1 MKKLLIV
8 LGFLIPFL
16 LQAQRVDVNVNV
28 TVNPDSA
35 VFKKRISYPFNLGS
49 TFSQF
54 TLVDKNYVD
63 SLVLAAIAGGSFT
76 FSNGIIESGGS
87 VKLGGRLTN
96 STNISG
102 RGLYDMYIDS
112 MTTFKVKT
120 SGDLFFYHNT
130 VSWLMLLGGTPQMI
144 YPDGTGNVAISL
156 ASTGASI
163 LGGSGS
169 SITVALDSSRVTK
182 RISYST
188 NLASTFT
195 LYSLVTKRYVDSS
208 MAAGGGGGM
217 VYPSAGI
224 PLSTGSA
231 WGTSITDNSA
241 NWNTAFGWGNHA
253 GLYPL
258 LAGSYNN
265 PSWLNQLAWSKIT
278 GAPSFLSAVDTSD
291 IPSFYVKV
299 KSLFSAAS
307 PLIYNSGTGGFSI
320 QVATSGQNGYLSSG
334 DWTTF
339 NNKQSTGLSFLL
351 SDTAAKTWS
360 FIDITGVPA
369 FLTSYTETDPVVKAI
384 NGLIKS
390 NGTVISAA
398 TAGTDYLTPTGS
410 AAGLTS
416 FPTFN
421 QNTTGSAATLTTTRT
436 IWGQNFNGSANVTG
450 DITLGVSS
458 ITMTGSIGATG
469 ARVTKLWGVDGEF
482 TNMPTVGGTSLTT
495 VAQTLQNKTI
505 TNSNNILGGVTM
517 TLGSDASYDMYYR
530 NASGVL
536 TRLGNGTTG
545 QFIGANTGAAPTWQ
559 TPAGGGGITVGTTT
573 ITGGTDTY
581 VLTNNAGVVGE
592 MAANFTNYTGL
603 ANKDLLWYNS
613 TTSEWNNITV
623 ATLKTE
629 IGVFGSAIN
638 GLVPLSGGGTT
649 NFLRADGTWAA
660 PSGGGTYTGSGSIVL
675 TGSNFTLVNDNATP
689 GNNYVY
695 STNSSGTKAWQPA
708 TVTNFTSLANKDLMW
723 YNSATAEWNNIT
735 IPILATNMQLY
746 KLPYD
751 PAPTAAGAD
760 TLKVFNYKVGGRNM
774 LGTIDADG
782 MDNAVQ
788 YHLSRNGF
796 AAWYPI
802 GNGTAFTTIRAAAL
816 SATGTATTSNYAQTN
831 RYTQMKRV
839 EYLVTVA
846 ATTAVAGFRE
856 GTNLYMRG
864 SNAGDGGFHYIC
876 RFGPATGVATTTNRC
891 FVGMSTTTAA
901 PTDVEPSTLLNMF
914 GIGWDAAD
922 ANIQFMTNDGTGT
935 ATKTDLGIA
944 VPTVDR
950 TSVYELSMYCAP
962 AGTTIYYTFKDLSN
976 GGSTVSGS
984 ITTDMPGATTGLS
997 PRGWMS
1003 VGGTSS
1009 VIGIALMSLSVER
1022 DF

>member
-28 TVNPDSA
+28 TVNPDST

-87 VKLGGRLTN
+87 VKLGGRLTTA
-96 STNISG
+96 TNISG
-102 RGLYDMYIDS
+102 RFLYDLYLDS

-156 ASTGASI
+156 SSTGASI

-208 MAAGGGGGM
+208 IAAGGGGGM
-217 VYPSAGI
+217 VYPGAGI
-224 PLSTGSA
+224 PLSNGTA
-231 WGTSITDNSA
+231 WLTSITDNSA
-241 NWNTAFGWGNHA
+241 NWNTAVGWGNHA
-253 GLYPL
+253 GLYPTITRFNDSL
-258 LAGSYNN
+258 TAHVDRLDTTRNGIRGD
-265 PSWLNQLAWSKIT
+265 LNGKL
-278 GAPSFLSAVDTSD
+278 
-291 IPSFYVKV
+291 
-299 KSLFSAAS
+299 
-307 PLIYNSGTGGFSI
+307 N
-320 QVATSGQNGYLSSG
+320 
-334 DWTTF
+334 
-339 NNKQSTGLSFLL
+339 TGLSFLL
-351 SDTAAKTWS
+351 SDTSAKTWA
-360 FIDITGVPA
+360 FTDITGVPSYLLA
-369 FLTSYTETDPVVKAI
+369 SDTAAKTWDWADITGKPAYWLISDTAAKTWAWTDITGAPSFLTSYTETDPIVKAI

-398 TAGTDYLTPTGS
+398 VAGTDYLTPSGS
-410 AAGLTS
+410 AAALTS

-436 IWGQNFNGSANVTG
+436 LWGQNFNGSANVTG
-450 DITLGVSS
+450 DITLGINS
-458 ITMTGSIGATG
+458 ITMTGSLAATG
-469 ARVTKLWGVDGEF
+469 ARVTKGWFSDGEF
-482 TNMPTVGGTSLTT
+482 TNMPSVGGTSLTT

-505 TNSNNILGGVTM
+505 TNSNNVLGGVTM
-517 TLGSDASYDMYYR
+517 TLGSDASWDLYTR
-530 NASGVL
+530 NASGIL
-536 TRLGNGTTG
+536 ERIGNGTTG
-545 QFIGANTGAAPTWQ
+545 QFLGANTGAKPTWQ

-629 IGVFGSAIN
+629 IGIFGSAIN

-675 TGSNFTLVNDNATP
+675 TGSDFTLVNDNATP

-774 LGTIDADG
+774 LGTIDPDG
-782 MDNAVQ
+782 IDNAAQ
-788 YHLSRNGF
+788 YHLARNGV
-796 AAWYPI
+796 AMWLPI
-802 GNGTAFTTIRAAAL
+802 GNGTAITTIRTAAL
-816 SATGTATTSNYAQTN
+816 SATGTATAANYAQTN
-831 RYTQMKRV
+831 RYTQMKKV

-901 PTDVEPSTLLNMF
+901 PTDVEPSTLLNMIGF
-914 GIGWDAAD
+914 GWDAAD
-922 ANIQFMTNDGTGT
+922 ANIQFFNNDGSGT
-935 ATKTDLGIA
+935 ATKTSTGIA
-944 VPTVDR
+944 VPTADR
-950 TSVYELSMYCAP
+950 TSVYEVSMYCKP
-962 AGTTIYYTFKDLSN
+962 TGTTIYYTIKDL
-976 GGSTVSGS
+976 VSGS
-984 ITTDMPGATTGLS
+984 SFSSFVTTDIPGATTGLS

-1009 VIGIALMSLSVER
+1009 VIGIALMSLSMES

>member
-120 SGDLFFYHNT
+120 FGDLFFYHNN

-224 PLSTGSA
+224 PLSNGTA
-231 WGTSITDNSA
+231 WLTSITDNSA

-299 KSLFSAAS
+299 KSLFSASS

-334 DWTTF
+334 DWTIF
-339 NNKQSTGLSFLL
+339 NTAYTNRISSLTTTGSSGAATLISNVLNIPNYTLSGLGGQPALSGTGFVKISGTTISYDNSTY
-351 SDTAAKTWS
+351 
-360 FIDITGVPA
+360 
-369 FLTSYTETDPVVKAI
+369 LTSYTETDPVVKAI

-458 ITMTGSIGATG
+458 ITMTGSIGVTG

-559 TPAGGGGITVGTTT
+559 TPAGGGGITIATTT
-573 ITGGTDTY
+573 ITGGATGK
-581 VLTNNAGVVGE
+581 VLYDNAGVVGE
-592 MAANFTNYTGL
+592 IDANFTNYTSL

-613 TTSEWNNITV
+613 ATSEWNNITV

-629 IGVFGSAIN
+629 IGVFTTTVS
-638 GLVPLSGGGTT
+638 GLVPAATGGNLTTEFLRKDGTYAVPAGGG
-649 NFLRADGTWAA
+649 G
-660 PSGGGTYTGSGSIVL
+660 L
-675 TGSNFTLVNDNATP
+675 TFQQTL
-689 GNNYVY
+689 GY
-695 STNSSGTKAWQPA
+695 
-708 TVTNFTSLANKDLMW
+708 
-723 YNSATAEWNNIT
+723 
-735 IPILATNMQLY
+735 
-746 KLPYD
+746 
-751 PAPTAAGAD
+751 GA
-760 TLKVFNYKVGGRNM
+760 
-774 LGTIDADG
+774 
-782 MDNAVQ
+782 
-788 YHLSRNGF
+788 
-796 AAWYPI
+796 
-802 GNGTAFTTIRAAAL
+802 
-816 SATGTATTSNYAQTN
+816 
-831 RYTQMKRV
+831 
-839 EYLVTVA
+839 
-846 ATTAVAGFRE
+846 
-856 GTNLYMRG
+856 MRL
-864 SNAGDGGFHYIC
+864 F
-876 RFGPATGVATTTNRC
+876 
-891 FVGMSTTTAA
+891 
-901 PTDVEPSTLLNMF
+901 
-914 GIGWDAAD
+914 
-922 ANIQFMTNDGTGT
+922 
-935 ATKTDLGIA
+935 
-944 VPTVDR
+944 
-950 TSVYELSMYCAP
+950 
-962 AGTTIYYTFKDLSN
+962 
-976 GGSTVSGS
+976 
-984 ITTDMPGATTGLS
+984 
-997 PRGWMS
+997 
-1003 VGGTSS
+1003 
-1009 VIGIALMSLSVER
+1009 
-1022 DF
+1022 